1 MSGLELKIFI
11 FVVIVFSSIIHE
23 YFHAWSAF
31 ALGDKTAKEAGRLTL
46 NPVPHIDLFGTIII
60 PLTLLLVAGAFI
72 GWAKP
77 VPYNPYNLKNQR
89 WGKTIIA
96 LAGPGSNLFIALVIG
111 LLIRFS
117 IFPFLIVPF
126 TFIAYVN
133 IFLALFNLIPVPPLD
148 GSKLLFSIFPRS
160 EGRLAGSSIGLLIA
174 LFIGISFLPYLTSWI
189 FLFFTGISA

>member
-1 MSGLELKIFI
+1 
-11 FVVIVFSSIIHE
+11 
-23 YFHAWSAF
+23 
-31 ALGDKTAKEAGRLTL
+31 
-46 NPVPHIDLFGTIII
+46 
-60 PLTLLLVAGAFI
+60 

-148 GSKLLFSIFPRS
+148 GSKLLFSIFPKS
-160 EGRLAGSSIGLLIA
+160 EGRWAGSNIGLLIA
-174 LFIGISFLPYLTSWI
+174 LFIGISFLPYLTNWI